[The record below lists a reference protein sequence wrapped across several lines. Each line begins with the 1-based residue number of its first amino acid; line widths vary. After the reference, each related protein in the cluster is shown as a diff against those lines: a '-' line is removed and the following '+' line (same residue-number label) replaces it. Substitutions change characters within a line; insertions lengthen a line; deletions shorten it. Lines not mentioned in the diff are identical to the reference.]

1 MREIREV
8 MREEPL
14 VRAQILELLAEG
26 PRSVPELA
34 ERSGLPAEEVMVW
47 LMGMR
52 KYGFVAETD
61 QDGEGYYRY
70 AAVRAP

>member
-1 MREIREV
+1 MRETREV

-14 VRAQILELLAEG
+14 VRARILELLAAG
-26 PRSVPELA
+26 PQSVPELA
-34 ERSGLPAEEVMVW
+34 ERAGLPAEEVMVW

-61 QDGEGYYRY
+61 RDDEGYYRY
-70 AAVRAP
+70 EAVRSP

>member
-1 MREIREV
+1 MRETREV

-14 VRAQILELLAEG
+14 VRARLLELLAAG
-26 PRSVPELA
+26 PQSVPELA
-34 ERSGLPAEEVMVW
+34 ERAGLPAEEVMVW

-61 QDGEGYYRY
+61 KTARGTTATR
-70 AAVRAP
+70 R

>member
-1 MREIREV
+1 MRETREV

-14 VRAQILELLAEG
+14 VRARILELLAAG
-26 PRSVPELA
+26 PQSVPELA
-34 ERSGLPAEEVMVW
+34 ERAGLPAEEVMVW

-61 QDGEGYYRY
+61 QDDEGYYRY
-70 AAVRAP
+70 AAVRSP